1 MRSPTREILVVAG
14 VVIAWRESELAGFKF
29 RARYNVDNGKP
40 PRRSLAAGCLDYIM
54 LLLLLL
60 AG

>member
-1 MRSPTREILVVAG
+1 MVVAG

-40 PRRSLAAGCLDYIM
+40 PDPALPPAAATGRRADMPTNDLFL
-54 LLLLLL
+54 
-60 AG
+60 

>member
-1 MRSPTREILVVAG
+1 MVVAG

-40 PRRSLAAGCLDYIM
+40 PDPALAPAAAAATGRRADMPSHDWFYEM
-54 LLLLLL
+54 K
-60 AG
+60 

>member
-1 MRSPTREILVVAG
+1 MVVAG

-40 PRRSLAAGCLDYIM
+40 PRRRCLAAGCLDYIM
-54 LLLLLL
+54 LLLLLA